1 MLAENTLKSFIR
13 IMVGLIL
20 IISAIAKLVSIDS
33 FEIYVYSF
41 GLLNLNLAFF
51 LARLIISFELLTGL
65 LLIFGKYQKQ
75 VVLASVLMLLMF
87 SAFIVSL
94 ILGGK
99 NEHCHC
105 FGETEMSH
113 GFSLMK
119 NGLLIVLLLYSKK
132 SIVFRFRF
140 DNIVLVSLLVLSISL
155 PFTITP
161 PDSFFYDKY
170 SKSVSYND
178 LLLNEYLREQKDY
191 QKGRKILCF
200 FSTGCRFCKLAARK
214 VTVMAKKAENAD
226 AVKYIFS
233 GSESSI
239 GRFFK
244 ETHSTVFQYSF
255 LPPKRFLR
263 ITNGEMPLIV
273 LLEDGVVKGRYGY
286 RDMKD
291 SEIINFIKE

>member
-1 MLAENTLKSFIR
+1 
-13 IMVGLIL
+13 MVGLIL

-113 GFSLMK
+113 GFSLIK

-140 DNIVLVSLLVLSISL
+140 DNIVLVSLLVLSILL
-155 PFTITP
+155 PLTITP

-178 LLLNEYLREQKDY
+178 SLLNEYLREQKDY

>member
-75 VVLASVLMLLMF
+75 VVLASVLMLVMF

-113 GFSLMK
+113 GFSLIK

-140 DNIVLVSLLVLSISL
+140 DNIVLVSLLVLSILL

>member
-1 MLAENTLKSFIR
+1 
-13 IMVGLIL
+13 MVGLIL

-113 GFSLMK
+113 GFSLIK

-155 PFTITP
+155 PLTITP

-178 LLLNEYLREQKDY
+178 SLLNEYLREQKDY

>member
-113 GFSLMK
+113 GFSLIK

-155 PFTITP
+155 PLTITP

-178 LLLNEYLREQKDY
+178 SLLNEYLREQKDY